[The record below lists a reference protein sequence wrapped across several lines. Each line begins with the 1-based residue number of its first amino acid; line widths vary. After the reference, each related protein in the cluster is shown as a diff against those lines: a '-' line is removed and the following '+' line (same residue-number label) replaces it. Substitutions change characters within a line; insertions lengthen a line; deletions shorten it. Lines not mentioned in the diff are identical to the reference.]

1 MPTLVTARDN
11 WAVCCVRIC
20 ALCGGAWSAPV
31 APRPGLSGRLLAGL
45 MPVIWDTSSVVR
57 SVVIYTWVVSNIYI
71 LIKFRLL
78 VSCLSGFPDPVPK
91 GHTAQNLHPSPLPQ
105 PRYKTCHCPSISLHS
120 LICCS
125 LDYSEA
131 ESVFDRVLCRQY
143 SLADARSAKHCQ
155 RVINEVIHYMGR
167 LVLWLIETL

>member
-45 MPVIWDTSSVVR
+45 MPVIRDTSSVVR

-78 VSCLSGFPDPVPK
+78 VSCPSEFPDPVPK

-131 ESVFDRVLCRQY
+131 ESVFDRVC
-143 SLADARSAKHCQ
+143 ADNIHWQMPAPLNIAREF
-155 RVINEVIHYMGR
+155 NEVIHYMGR